1 MRAIGAALLLVVL
14 ATGCMRLDVFV
25 FRPKPAPADAGDLMA
40 TSRVPEALRQELV
53 DEITSVDGVKV
64 SGWLLTHTAD
74 DGTPVE
80 RHGLGILYCHG
91 NNTHIGTTVPR
102 LDALWA
108 LGYTVLAFD
117 PRGFGKTPVPDEGQT
132 QEGVQADT
140 DAAWAYLAG
149 REDLGMS
156 PDRVGLYARSLGTA
170 FCLQTAVDVD
180 APAVLLES
188 PIGSLRDMIDTS
200 TGLATPSQWYVDSA
214 MDSPSVVEGFKGAL
228 LVMHGTEDDFVQP
241 AYGQEIHDRATAA
254 RTRELWLVPGAD
266 HGSVPCVEHVTSPP
280 DNDCPGGF
288 SDEWKSRT
296 IGLFD
301 AALQ

>member
-1 MRAIGAALLLVVL
+1 MHAWRSLCLLVLLVS
-14 ATGCMRLDVFV
+14 GCLRLDVFV
-25 FRPKPAPADAGDLMA
+25 FRPKPAPPGAGDLME
-40 TSRVPEALRQELV
+40 TSVVPKALRHELV

-64 SGWLLTHTAD
+64 SAWLLTHEAD
-74 DGTPVE
+74 DGTPAE
-80 RHGLGILYCHG
+80 RHGLGVLYCHG

-117 PRGFGKTPVPDEGQT
+117 PRGFGKTQLPEQGQT

-140 DAAWAYLAG
+140 DAAWAYFAG
-149 REDLGMS
+149 REDLGLS
-156 PDRVGLYARSLGTA
+156 PARVGLYGRSLGTA
-170 FCLQTAVDVD
+170 FCLQTAVDQG

-188 PIGSLRDMIDTS
+188 PIGPLQDMIDAS
-200 TGLATPSQWYVDSA
+200 TGLATPSQWYIDST
-214 MDSPSVVEGFKGAL
+214 MDNPSVVEGFTGAL

-241 AYGQEIHDRATAA
+241 AYGQEIHDRADAA
-254 RTRELWLVPGAD
+254 RSRELWLVPGAD

-288 SDEWKSRT
+288 SDEWKTRT
-296 IGLFD
+296 TALFD